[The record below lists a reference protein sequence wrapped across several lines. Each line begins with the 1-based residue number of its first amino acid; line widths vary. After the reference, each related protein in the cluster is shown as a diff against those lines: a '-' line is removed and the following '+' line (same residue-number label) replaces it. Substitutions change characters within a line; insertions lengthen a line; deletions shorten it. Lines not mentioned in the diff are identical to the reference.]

1 VIKTIGI
8 IITTAFLSVLYVHQ
22 HASLIECSYSMNRL
36 NEDLGLLVDRNNAL
50 RYNISALE
58 SPARLD
64 NKIQEKVEP
73 RAYVSLDSYAIKV
86 ERPVVVDSMIVPKA
100 FPARVSSL
108 VLSMFALDNEAV
120 AKELEE

>member
-1 VIKTIGI
+1 VIKAISV

-58 SPARLD
+58 SPVRLD
-64 NKIQEKVEP
+64 NKIQEKVN
-73 RAYVSLDSYAIKV
+73 AHIYVPLDSYAIKV
-86 ERPVVVDSMIVPKA
+86 ERPPVIDSIITPKA
-100 FPARVSSL
+100 FPARVSNL
-108 VLSMFALDNEAV
+108 ILSMFALDNEAV

>member
-1 VIKTIGI
+1 VIKVISV